1 MTAVAGA
8 GVGAGVLEATKTPTE
23 QGAEGEV
30 LLKGC
35 EAIAE
40 AAIRSGIDAYFAY
53 PITPQTDIPEYMAEK
68 LPKLGKT
75 YTQANSEVSAIN
87 MVYGAAGAGLRCMT
101 SSSSPGISL
110 KQEGISYIAGAE
122 LPCLIVNVM
131 RGGPGLGTVYGS
143 QEDYWQSVKG
153 GGHGGYR
160 LPVMAP
166 ATVQECADLTML
178 CVRLAD
184 LYRTPTL
191 LCLDGTLGQMWENLP
206 FSRFDERGLPSKDW
220 ATTGRK
226 GGRKGNL
233 VNSIIIE
240 PPELEAHNR
249 ALHAKYAL
257 IADREQRWESYQA
270 DDADEII
277 VAFGLTGRIGRS
289 AVDLMRE
296 AGRKVGL
303 LRPISLFPFP
313 VRGFAPLVKR
323 SRRWLV
329 VEMNAGQ
336 MVEDVKQTLFDLG
349 RVDPVRFY
357 GRQGGVIPTPEEIAE
372 VVEREFPE
380 GGAR

>member
-1 MTAVAGA
+1 MTA
-8 GVGAGVLEATKTPTE
+8 GAGVLEATERAGAGPA
-23 QGAEGEV
+23 AEGEL

-53 PITPQTDIPEYMAEK
+53 PITPQTDIPEYMAEH
-68 LPKLGKT
+68 LPKIGKT
-75 YTQANSEVSAIN
+75 YTQANSEISAIN

-160 LPVMAP
+160 MPVMAP

-178 CVRLAD
+178 CIRLAD
-184 LYRTPTL
+184 LYRTPAL
-191 LCLDGTLGQMWENLP
+191 LCLDGTLGQMWENLT
-206 FSRFDERGLPSKDW
+206 FSTFDESGLPPKDW

-226 GGRKGNL
+226 GGRKANL

-249 ALHAKYAL
+249 QAHARYAL
-257 IADREQRWESYQA
+257 MAEREQRWEAYRTE
-270 DDADEII
+270 DADEVI
-277 VAFGLTGRIGRS
+277 VAFGLAGRIART
-289 AVDLMRE
+289 AVEQLRA
-296 AGRKVGL
+296 AGRKAGL

-313 VRGFAPLVKR
+313 VRAFEALGDRP
-323 SRRWLV
+323 RRYLV

-336 MVEDVKQTLFDLG
+336 MVEDVKHTLFDLG
-349 RVDPVRFY
+349 RVEPVRFH

-372 VVEREFPE
+372 VYEREFPK

>member
-1 MTAVAGA
+1 MPAGS
-8 GVGAGVLEATKTPTE
+8 GVLEASRQT
-23 QGAEGEV
+23 GAADAGGEEM

-40 AAIRSGIDAYFAY
+40 AAIRSGLDAYFAY
-53 PITPQTDIPEYMAEK
+53 PITPQTDIPEYLAER

-75 YTQANSEVSAIN
+75 FTQANSEISAIN
-87 MVYGAAGAGLRCMT
+87 MVYGAAGAGLRVMT

-122 LPCLIVNVM
+122 LPCVIVNVM

-160 LPVMAP
+160 MPVLAP

-178 CVRLAD
+178 SFRLAD
-184 LYRTPTL
+184 LYRNPAL
-191 LCLDGTLGQMWENLP
+191 LCLDGTLGQMWENVR
-206 FSRFDERGLPSKDW
+206 FSKFDDSGLPPKTW
-220 ATTGRK
+220 ATTGAR
-226 GGRKGNL
+226 GRKPNL
-233 VNSIIIE
+233 INSIIIE

-249 ALHAKYAL
+249 SLHAKYAKM
-257 IADREQRWESYQA
+257 AQREQRWEEYLGE
-270 DDADEII
+270 DAELVI
-277 VAFGLTGRIGRS
+277 VAFGLTGRIART
-289 AVDLMRE
+289 AVDLLRA

-303 LRPISLFPFP
+303 IRPISLFPFP
-313 VRGFAPLVKR
+313 VDGLRPLVKR
-323 SRRWLV
+323 PRRYLV

-336 MVEDVKQTLFDLG
+336 MVEDVKRSLFDLG
-349 RVDPVRFY
+349 RIDPVFFY
-357 GRQGGVIPTPEEIAE
+357 GRQGGVIPTPDELAE
-372 VVEREFPE
+372 VAERELAQ

>member
-1 MTAVAGA
+1 MTA
-8 GVGAGVLEATKTPTE
+8 GAGVLEATQQAATE
-23 QGAEGEV
+23 PVAEGEV

-53 PITPQTDIPEYMAEK
+53 PITPQTDIPEYLAEH
-68 LPKLGKT
+68 LPPLGKT
-75 YTQANSEVSAIN
+75 YTQANSEISAIN
-87 MVYGAAGAGLRCMT
+87 MVYGAAGAGRRCMT

-110 KQEGISYIAGAE
+110 KQEGISYIAAAE
-122 LPCLIVNVM
+122 LPCFIVNVM

-160 LPVMAP
+160 MPVMAP

-178 CVRLAD
+178 CIRLAD

-191 LCLDGTLGQMWENLP
+191 LCLDGTLAQMWENLR
-206 FSRFDERGLPSKDW
+206 FGKFDESGLPPKDW

-233 VNSIIIE
+233 ISSIIIE
-240 PPELEAHNR
+240 PPDLEAHNR
-249 ALHAKYAL
+249 ELHAKYAR
-257 IADREQRWESYQA
+257 IAQREQRWEEYQA
-270 DDADEII
+270 DDADVVI
-277 VAFGLTGRIGRS
+277 VAFGLAGRIARTG
-289 AVDLMRE
+289 VDLMRA

-303 LRPISLFPFP
+303 VRPISLFPFP
-313 VRGFAPLVKR
+313 VDGFRPLVNRPRK
-323 SRRWLV
+323 WLV

-336 MVEDVKQTLFDLG
+336 MVEDVKTTLFDLG
-349 RVDPVRFY
+349 RVDPVKFY

-372 VVEREFPE
+372 VVEREFPK

>member
-8 GVGAGVLEATKTPTE
+8 LEAKREGAAVPA
-23 QGAEGEV
+23 AEGEV

-40 AAIRSGIDAYFAY
+40 AAVLSGLDAYFAY
-53 PITPQTDIPEYMAEK
+53 PITPQTDIPEYLAAR
-68 LPKLGKT
+68 LPKIGKT
-75 YTQANSEVSAIN
+75 YTQANSEISAIN
-87 MVYGAAGAGLRCMT
+87 MVYGAAGAGKRCMT

-122 LPCLIVNVM
+122 LPCFIVNVM

-160 LPVMAP
+160 MPVMAP

-178 CVRLAD
+178 CIRLAD

-191 LCLDGTLGQMWENLP
+191 LCLDGTLGQMWENLT
-206 FSRFDERGLPSKDW
+206 FGKFDESGLPPKDW
-220 ATTGRK
+220 ATTGRRN
-226 GGRKGNL
+226 GRKANL
-233 VNSIIIE
+233 ISSIIIE

-249 ALHAKYAL
+249 ELHAKYAR
-257 IADREQRWESYQA
+257 IAQREQRWEEYQA
-270 DDADEII
+270 DDAEVVV
-277 VAFGLTGRIGRS
+277 VAFGLAGRIARTG
-289 AVDLMRE
+289 VDLLRA

-313 VRGFAPLVKR
+313 VDGFRPLVNRPRK
-323 SRRWLV
+323 WLV

-336 MVEDVKQTLFDLG
+336 MVEDVKTTLFDLG
-349 RVDPVRFY
+349 RVDPVKFY

-372 VVEREFPE
+372 VVEREFPK